1 MEKSTKTL
9 ISIISACTIL
19 ACAIILISGM
29 YFPEGFEFAGINVN
43 STYNY
48 EVEISATGTLKD
60 VTMMFPLASTGD
72 DSPIGIAIVSG
83 KGYGMPAGWKTE
95 LVGSDKE
102 IFLKIKTDTIS
113 PDGES
118 GEPVTFGATILTD
131 RLIETKNPS
140 DSEFMLAPKTDI
152 FSAGD
157 QTGYK
162 SYIFAS
168 YAAKPGTITA
178 IKITATGRNEWWGSN
193 ERYNRYTDTISTEI
207 TGSATGWTEAEGSL
221 TTGIGKYTLI

>member
-9 ISIISACTIL
+9 ISIISACTLL

-48 EVEISATGTLKD
+48 EVEISATGTLKN
-60 VTMMFPLASTGD
+60 VTMMFPLASSGD
-72 DSPIGIAIVSG
+72 DSPAGVAIVSG
-83 KGYGMPAGWKTE
+83 KGYGMPADWKTE

-102 IFLKIKTDTIS
+102 IFLKIKTDIIS
-113 PDGES
+113 PEGEGSES
-118 GEPVTFGATILTD
+118 GEPVKFGAMILTD

-140 DSEFMLAPKTDI
+140 DSEYMLTPKKDI
-152 FSAGD
+152 LSAGD

-168 YAAKPGTITA
+168 YLKHNLNGVLLHSYCCCPFSFGH
-178 IKITATGRNEWWGSN
+178 
-193 ERYNRYTDTISTEI
+193 
-207 TGSATGWTEAEGSL
+207 L
-221 TTGIGKYTLI
+221 

>member
-9 ISIISACTIL
+9 ISIISACTLL

-48 EVEISATGTLKD
+48 EVEISATGTLKN

-72 DSPIGIAIVSG
+72 DSPAGVAIVSG
-83 KGYGMPAGWKTE
+83 KGYGMPADWKTE

-102 IFLKIKTDTIS
+102 IFLKIRTDIIS
-113 PDGES
+113 PEGES
-118 GEPVTFGATILTD
+118 GEPVKFGATILTD

-140 DSEFMLAPKTDI
+140 DSEYMLTPKQDI

-157 QTGYK
+157 QTGYN

-168 YAAKPGTITA
+168 YATEPGTITA
-178 IKITATGRNEWWGSN
+178 IKITETGRNEWWGSG
-193 ERYNRYTDTISTEI
+193 ERYNKYTDTVSTEI
-207 TGSATGWTEAEGSL
+207 TGGATGWTVAEGSL